1 MPSTLL
7 ALPNNE
13 YLCAWFAG
21 TKEGN
26 PDTAI
31 WLSHLAEVGY
41 LLNKWQVAQ
50 TAHWNPVLFS
60 DAENIYLF
68 FKIGP
73 SKGVAY
79 LLDETFLDASVWSQ
93 LRNLFQG
100 TLAGGVRLEQ
110 TD

>member
-1 MPSTLL
+1 MST
-7 ALPNNE
+7 
-13 YLCAWFAG
+13 CAWFAG

-31 WLSHLAEVGY
+31 WLSHRSCGSWLPPEQVA
-41 LLNKWQVAQ
+41 KVAQ

-73 SKGVAY
+73 SPKEWRTY
-79 LLDETFLDASVWSQ
+79 WMRRSLDASVWSQ
-93 LRNLFQG
+93 PRNLFQG
-100 TLAGGVRLEQ
+100 TLAGGVRLR
-110 TD
+110 TN

>member
-1 MPSTLL
+1 MLAKLWIAEPVFQAEAVSRSEYHASTLL
-7 ALPNNE
+7 ALPNNGT

-31 WLSHLAEVGY
+31 WLSHRSCGSWLP
-41 LLNKWQVAQ
+41 LNKWLAQ
-50 TAHWNPVLFS
+50 TAWNPVLFS

-73 SKGVAY
+73 SQRSGVP
-79 LLDETFLDASVWSQ
+79 
-93 LRNLFQG
+93 G
-100 TLAGGVRLEQ
+100 
-110 TD
+110 